1 MNDSKDKFDDEI
13 ELIDYLRVMWKW
25 KYLIMVGTA
34 VCALAAAVISI
45 SMPKVYSV
53 ETILQP
59 AVAGISE
66 NGEKIY
72 IDSPS
77 KMKEFIE
84 GGSLESEIIQQLQ
97 KSNTRK
103 PPIPLQFS
111 INIPANTELLKISY
125 ETKTVDV
132 GISILNELIKSLS
145 KEIIDKINY
154 LKTKYDKQI
163 QEKKSEISL
172 SQNELHYT
180 KIKIDNIKK
189 RLAELDTDI
198 QKVEINT
205 EIMTNHRDKYIKNM
219 SDKDILLG
227 YLHIN
232 TIQQNLNIRTVI
244 NNQIFD
250 YTSELGEAKSD
261 LKRIQIEVDTLSK
274 EIEDLKQKKNEIQNV
289 KLLQPPERSLNALR
303 PRTKLNVMLATV
315 TGFFGML
322 FLVFVL
328 EYLFKDKKM
337 LKDKD
342 VTQGDEEN

>member
-1 MNDSKDKFDDEI
+1 MNDSKDKFEDDI
-13 ELIDYLRVMWKW
+13 ELMDYLRVIWKW

-77 KMKEFIE
+77 NMKAFIE

-103 PPIPLQFS
+103 PPIPLQFR

-132 GISILNELIKSLS
+132 GISILNELIESLS

-163 QEKKSEISL
+163 QEKKSYISL
-172 SQNELHYT
+172 SQDELHFT

-189 RLAELDTDI
+189 RLAELDTEM

-205 EIMTNHRDKYIKNM
+205 KIMTNHRDKYIKNM
-219 SDKDILLG
+219 SEKDILLG

-232 TIQQNLNIRTVI
+232 TIQQNLNLRTEI
-244 NNQIFD
+244 NNQILD
-250 YTSELGEAKSD
+250 YTSELGKAKSD
-261 LKRIQIEVDTLSK
+261 LKRKQIEVDTLLK
-274 EIEDLKQKKNEIQNV
+274 EIEDLKQKREKINNIQV
-289 KLLQPPERSLNALR
+289 VQPPTSSLYPFNSGVKR
-303 PRTKLNVMLATV
+303 NVMLAATAS
-315 TGFFGML
+315 FLLML
-322 FLVFVL
+322 FLAFFF
-328 EYLFKDKKM
+328 EYL
-337 LKDKD
+337 LKYRK
-342 VTQGDEEN
+342 